1 MAKLLPSLDERLQQI
16 IEECCGGTAGMDM
29 GAGVGDAGEP
39 PTADSESNSLINRTL
54 DKLKTKRKSR
64 KANGT

>member
-1 MAKLLPSLDERLQQI
+1 MANYLPSLEERFQKL
-16 IEECCGGTAGMDM
+16 IEDCCGGTGGMDM

-39 PTADSESNSLINRTL
+39 PTAESEGDSLINRTL
-54 DKLKTKRKSR
+54 HKLKSKRKTR

>member
-1 MAKLLPSLDERLQQI
+1 MAKLPSLDERLQKL
-16 IEECCGGTAGMDM
+16 IEDCCGGTGGMDM

-39 PTADSESNSLINRTL
+39 PTADSDSISLINRTL
-54 DKLKTKRKSR
+54 SKLKSKRKSR

>member
-1 MAKLLPSLDERLQQI
+1 MPNYLPSIDERLQKL
-16 IEECCGGTAGMDM
+16 IEDCCGGTGGMDM

-39 PTADSESNSLINRTL
+39 PTADSDSDSLINRTL
-54 DKLKTKRKSR
+54 SKLKSKRKSR

>member
-1 MAKLLPSLDERLQQI
+1 MAKLPSLDERLQKL
-16 IEECCGGTAGMDM
+16 IEDCCGGTGGMDM

-39 PTADSESNSLINRTL
+39 PTADSDSNSLINRTL
-54 DKLKTKRKSR
+54 SKLKSKRKSR